1 MYNKLNKPRFSIVG
15 YFSPID
21 HFVEKYRKNNRW
33 SNGTANATMYT
44 RGTFAKLFSSG
55 RCTCTYVCVYVLF
68 YVSTKEGEKYLAFD
82 IESQYSAVSATV
94 KLSRNCVR
102 VFYDLLRDIGS
113 WPRYVHC
120 AENYASEPRLPC
132 DVPLSCSFRAT
143 RNMRIIY
150 KITFDNLCI
159 FSFSE

>member
-1 MYNKLNKPRFSIVG
+1 MVQRTPRCILEELSRS
-15 YFSPID
+15 YFPQGGA
-21 HFVEKYRKNNRW
+21 HVR
-33 SNGTANATMYT
+33 M
-44 RGTFAKLFSSG
+44 
-55 RCTCTYVCVYVLF
+55 YVCMF
-68 YVSTKEGEKYLAFD
+68 YFTFLRKKVKSLAFD

-132 DVPLSCSFRAT
+132 DVRLSCSFRAT
-143 RNMRIIY
+143 RNIRIIY

>member
-1 MYNKLNKPRFSIVG
+1 MVQRTPRCILEELSRS
-15 YFSPID
+15 YFPQGGAHVRI
-21 HFVEKYRKNNRW
+21 
-33 SNGTANATMYT
+33 
-44 RGTFAKLFSSG
+44 
-55 RCTCTYVCVYVLF
+55 CVYVLF

-82 IESQYSAVSATV
+82 IESQYSGVSATV

-120 AENYASEPRLPC
+120 AENYASEPRLLC
-132 DVPLSCSFRAT
+132 DVRLSCSFRAT
-143 RNMRIIY
+143 RNIRIIY
-150 KITFDNLCI
+150 KIIFDNFCI